1 MDRQAS
7 SRGNRGTGKGK
18 RRSRKRIKTGSIT
31 RNNSLAK
38 RKKSRSTVAA
48 DSSSLAEKVK
58 DAVSRDTAEAKL
70 RAELSDLRSKYK
82 TALARLDHA
91 NTELNKIHEIGSVG
105 KKKLPRM
112 KRKGKRPQA
121 TVILVCSDW
130 HSEELIRP
138 EDCRGLNEFD
148 LSIADKRIRTLSS
161 KASMLIEHEKHL
173 TDIRRVVVASL
184 GDLITGHIHDDCI
197 ERTQLAPLAATRW
210 AGERLNGVIDSMSEL
225 APVLTVTATGNHG
238 RSTRKPRVST
248 ENDHS
253 YEQNL
258 YLTMAA
264 AERRRN
270 VSWQVGVGY
279 HNMVDLDG
287 FLVRFHHGHALSGGG
302 GVGGLTAPTNRAI
315 AKWNIAQTV
324 DLDVFGHF
332 HQFIHVPYRFVCNG
346 CLCGH
351 NAYADRIKAEF
362 QPPSQALIVIDHDHQ
377 RVTKVLPVF
386 V

>member
-1 MDRQAS
+1 VDRKVAKRSDSGTKQGKSRTRRGAKTS
-7 SRGNRGTGKGK
+7 SRSRNRPVD
-18 RRSRKRIKTGSIT
+18 
-31 RNNSLAK
+31 K
-38 RKKSRSTVAA
+38 RKKHARTVSADGST
-48 DSSSLAEKVK
+48 LAKQIA
-58 DAVSRDTAEAKL
+58 DAVHRDTTEAKL
-70 RAELSDLRSKYK
+70 RAELSELKSRYK
-82 TALARLDHA
+82 TALGRLDHA
-91 NTELNKIHEIGSVG
+91 NTELHKIHEIGEVG
-105 KKKLPRM
+105 IRTLPRV

-121 TVILVCSDW
+121 TVVLVCSDW
-130 HSEELIRP
+130 HSEEIIRP

-148 LSIADKRIRTLSS
+148 LDIADRRINTLAS
-161 KASMLIEHEKHL
+161 KAAMLIEHEKHL
-173 TDIRRVVVASL
+173 TDVRRVVVASL

-210 AGERLNGVIDSMSEL
+210 AGERLNGVIDTMTEV
-225 APVLTVTATGNHG
+225 APVLTVTSSGNHG
-238 RSTRKPRVST
+238 RTTRKPRIST
-248 ENDHS
+248 ENEHS

-258 YLTMAA
+258 YLTMAS
-264 AERRRN
+264 AERRKN

-315 AKWNIAQTV
+315 AKWNIAKPV